1 MAFSTGDRLV
11 GMKIEHTMLCMLY
24 FQLDAPHELFSL
36 VTGLEVKDGSEADIV
51 TQIRRYQKNQAV
63 RKGLSAEVVQVE
75 GLEAEAEDN
84 FDYCWDQSL
93 DLKITEDT
101 YIPGH

>member
-1 MAFSTGDRLV
+1 M
-11 GMKIEHTMLCMLY
+11 
-24 FQLDAPHELFSL
+24 
-36 VTGLEVKDGSEADIV
+36 TGLEVKDGSEADIV

-75 GLEAEAEDN
+75 GLEEKEEDI

-93 DLKITEDT
+93 DLKITEET

>member
-1 MAFSTGDRLV
+1 M
-11 GMKIEHTMLCMLY
+11 Y

-36 VTGLEVKDGSEADIV
+36 VTGLEVRDGSEADIV

-93 DLKITEDT
+93 DLKVTEDT

>member
-1 MAFSTGDRLV
+1 M
-11 GMKIEHTMLCMLY
+11 
-24 FQLDAPHELFSL
+24 
-36 VTGLEVKDGSEADIV
+36 TGLEVKDGSEADIV

-75 GLEAEAEDN
+75 GLEEKEEDN

-93 DLKITEDT
+93 DLKITEET

>member
-1 MAFSTGDRLV
+1 M
-11 GMKIEHTMLCMLY
+11 
-24 FQLDAPHELFSL
+24 APHELFSH
-36 VTGLEVKDGSEADIV
+36 VSGLEVKDGSEADIV

-84 FDYCWDQSL
+84 FDFCWDHSL

>member
-1 MAFSTGDRLV
+1 M
-11 GMKIEHTMLCMLY
+11 
-24 FQLDAPHELFSL
+24 
-36 VTGLEVKDGSEADIV
+36 TGLEVKDGSEADIV

-75 GLEAEAEDN
+75 GLEEKEEDT

-93 DLKITEDT
+93 DLKITEET